1 MLFSKLEWMIALR
14 YLRTQRKTGFISVIT
29 WFSLIGIMLGVAT
42 LIIVMSVMN
51 GFRQELIDRFIG
63 LDGHI
68 IVTDHPYPIENYPP
82 SIATLSAVEGIDAII
97 PVVDA
102 QVMATTASFARGA
115 LVRGIEPTDFSKRA
129 VLRNSVDQKA
139 LENFQKGEGLLVGN
153 RLGRRLGLEIGQQLT
168 LISPVS
174 SYTAFGAIPRAKRY
188 QVSGFFNVGMFEYDD
203 NMIYMTLE
211 EAQVFFQK
219 EKAATSIEITVDD
232 IETVDK
238 IVEQIRPV
246 LLGLGQIKTW
256 YQVRAGFYN
265 ALVVERNVMFLI
277 LTLIILVAAFNIV
290 SSQVML
296 VQNKGRSIAVLRTM
310 GASRASIL
318 KIFFLTGSAIG
329 IIGSIIGGTLGIS
342 FATNIE
348 TIRQWIQKLSGTEL
362 FPAEIYFLSRLPAK
376 IDAMEV
382 ILVMGV
388 ALSFSFIAALYPAW
402 RATRLDPVEVLRYE

>member
-1 MLFSKLEWMIALR
+1 M
-14 YLRTQRKTGFISVIT
+14 
-29 WFSLIGIMLGVAT
+29 
-42 LIIVMSVMN
+42 
-51 GFRQELIDRFIG
+51 
-63 LDGHI
+63 
-68 IVTDHPYPIENYPP
+68 
-82 SIATLSAVEGIDAII
+82 
-97 PVVDA
+97 
-102 QVMATTASFARGA
+102 
-115 LVRGIEPTDFSKRA
+115 
-129 VLRNSVDQKA
+129 
-139 LENFQKGEGLLVGN
+139 
-153 RLGRRLGLEIGQQLT
+153 
-168 LISPVS
+168 
-174 SYTAFGAIPRAKRY
+174 
-188 QVSGFFNVGMFEYDD
+188 
-203 NMIYMTLE
+203 
-211 EAQVFFQK
+211 
-219 EKAATSIEITVDD
+219 
-232 IETVDK
+232 
-238 IVEQIRPV
+238 
-246 LLGLGQIKTW
+246 LGLGQIKTW